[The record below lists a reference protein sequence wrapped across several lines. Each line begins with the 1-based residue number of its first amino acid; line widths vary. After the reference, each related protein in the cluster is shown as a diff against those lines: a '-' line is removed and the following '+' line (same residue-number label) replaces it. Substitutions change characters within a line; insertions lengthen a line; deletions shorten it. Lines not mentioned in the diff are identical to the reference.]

1 MGMHRE
7 DVDEP
12 GGQSDT
18 EDPHR
23 QCFWH
28 PLKTVLSS
36 DGAVFAFL
44 GHGMSFLFMLFV
56 TGHE

>member
-1 MGMHRE
+1 MRRE

-12 GGQSDT
+12 GSRSDT

-44 GHGMSFLFMLFV
+44 GHGVSFLL
-56 TGHE
+56 GSP